1 LFLWI
6 LLTIDLVMVMFDFL
20 RPDEIYESIDKVD
33 FESLRDRGFK
43 NIFIDLDNTLIG
55 WRQWEIHDYVLDTVN
70 KIKGMNF
77 RVLIFSN
84 AKKNRVQEAAKQLG
98 IEEYIYSAKK
108 PLLISFKKAIEK
120 IGIKPCESVIIGD
133 QLLTDVFGGK
143 RAKFY
148 TIWLMKP
155 INEKFWRVKV
165 IKNIENFILRK
176 WGKALQRENKR

>member
-1 LFLWI
+1 
-6 LLTIDLVMVMFDFL
+6 MAMFDFL
-20 RPDEIYESIDKVD
+20 RPDEIYENIDKVD
-33 FESLRDRGFK
+33 FESLKNKGFK
-43 NIFIDLDNTLIG
+43 NILIDLDNTLIG
-55 WRQWEIHDYVLDTVN
+55 WRQWEIYDYVFDTVK
-70 KIKGMNF
+70 KIKKMDF

-108 PLLISFKKAIEK
+108 PLLIGFKKAIEK

-148 TIWLMKP
+148 TVWLMKP
-155 INEKFWRVKV
+155 INEKFWRVKI
-165 IKNIENFILRK
+165 IKNIENFILKK
-176 WGKALQRENKR
+176 WGTTLQREIRR